1 MKSLLALPLVA
12 SLSLLGG
19 AAVSST
25 TACNTPVPVSPTNL
39 IAPGIACAESVLL
52 DLAGVSDPAAVV
64 AQCIQFG
71 QVAVSDVMALAQILL
86 AQLFGPNDAGVQ
98 GVGLVQLT
106 PKGNTALL
114 TRLQSFVSYVPPS
127 SK

>member
-1 MKSLLALPLVA
+1 MKSLLALPLVV

-19 AAVSST
+19 AAVNT
-25 TACNTPVPVSPTNL
+25 TACSTPVPVSPTNL

-71 QVAVSDVMALAQILL
+71 QVAVSDVMALAQLL
-86 AQLFGPNDAGVQ
+86 LNQLFGTNDAGVQ
-98 GVGLVQLT
+98 GIGLVQLT
-106 PKGNTALL
+106 PKGNTALRV
-114 TRLQSFVSYVPPS
+114 RLQSFVSYAPT